1 MYLKMNEDMNNAVDY
16 LALLNSPV
24 YTAAEEP
31 RYVNVPTRDS
41 PELEEDVELKPMLPS
56 TGRFP
61 ESDYF

>member
-1 MYLKMNEDMNNAVDY
+1 MNNTVDY
-16 LALLNSPV
+16 LALLNPPV